1 MEACLR
7 TLCDPQEISAELKDL
22 INGMLQC
29 APHPLHMCVFV
40 CAWLTIPTVRVRSDI
55 IRNARKEFM
64 RKYQSCMFST

>member
-29 APHPLHMCVFV
+29 ASTLAPPPSPPHVCVCV
-40 CAWLTIPTVRVRSDI
+40 CVAYNSHRTRALGYNP
-55 IRNARKEFM
+55 
-64 RKYQSCMFST
+64 

>member
-29 APHPLHMCVFV
+29 ASTLAPPSPPHVCV
-40 CAWLTIPTVRVRSDI
+40 ATIPTVRVRSDI
-55 IRNARKEFM
+55 IRNARK
-64 RKYQSCMFST
+64 